1 RKASRRGSVSAG
13 LPEPRNPMRNTFGRL
28 RRSVGVVPGPW
39 DFVLDGP
46 RGRGVHKDHPALFVM
61 SGESFNLDTQ
71 EDAAQEGGAQ
81 APQQRGS
88 LKPSILAPTW
98 LARFETPSA
107 HGRGG
112 VPSSLTLLP
121 RRAYTFSG
129 FRPFA
134 APESSDRSGVTPRFG
149 DSDGREDRP
158 GTFNSRRSPRP
169 LHRLPGAQAHH
180 RPHARRRGNARQ
192 EHRRRGP
199 AGRGPGTHRRRGQAA
214 RG

>member
-1 RKASRRGSVSAG
+1 MIKVTVRASRVAVILPLAG
-13 LPEPRNPMRNTFGRL
+13 LGRRRTSIPRVRCP
-28 RRSVGVVPGPW
+28 PGAAGYALERG
-39 DFVLDGP
+39 DFLLDGP
-46 RGRGVHKDHPALFVM
+46 RGPGVHRDHPALFVM

-112 VPSSLTLLP
+112 VPSSLTLFP

-129 FRPFA
+129 FRPFE
-134 APESSDRSGVTPRFG
+134 APEKFRSVRG
-149 DSDGREDRP
+149 
-158 GTFNSRRSPRP
+158 
-169 LHRLPGAQAHH
+169 
-180 RPHARRRGNARQ
+180 HA
-192 EHRRRGP
+192 P
-199 AGRGPGTHRRRGQAA
+199 VW
-214 RG
+214 